1 MPSTPISARGR
12 MLSQG
17 NVPSMYCRPRG
28 LNSPWVSSRTVPTM
42 RFCSSLSLKR
52 NPAAFSAIT
61 DVLMAAGGRGAGA
74 ASYPAG
80 LEKGDQL
87 RGGEHARRRIGGGF
101 LAVHETVLGV
111 GIILPGG

>member
-1 MPSTPISARGR
+1 MPSTPISARRR

-42 RFCSSLSLKR
+42 RFWSSLGLKR

-61 DVLMAAGGRGAGA
+61 DVLMAAGGRGTAA
-74 ASYPAG
+74 ASYQAG

-87 RGGEHARRRIGGGF
+87 RGGEHARRRIGGG
-101 LAVHETVLGV
+101 VLG
-111 GIILPGG
+111 GPGTVPAGG